1 MGIFQ
6 IRIISLLVFN
16 IFLTHRQN
24 LLTGSRYQAL
34 CYALHITN
42 LILTTLEVLIIPIL
56 HTQKLRHEDIKVQ
69 DSTQVQLQSPC
80 SAFVD
85 KGESTK
91 REVQLIIQEQEQFS
105 ADNSLQHLNFKLT
118 CLSCKNNTV
127 KALYHFFQRK
137 ILKIASGHRAGQFL
151 LGSTIKRKKDKSA
164 EFPLEISV
172 KRQESFVK
180 SSKHQLGNK
189 LNRFVDSLESTNW

>member
-1 MGIFQ
+1 MDIFQ

-34 CYALHITN
+34 CYALRITN

-105 ADNSLQHLNFKLT
+105 VDNSLQHLNFKLT

-127 KALYHFFQRK
+127 KALYHFF
-137 ILKIASGHRAGQFL
+137 
-151 LGSTIKRKKDKSA
+151 
-164 EFPLEISV
+164 
-172 KRQESFVK
+172 
-180 SSKHQLGNK
+180 
-189 LNRFVDSLESTNW
+189 